1 LIQYCSI
8 HHILPLKIQIFFTPE
23 TKSHDK
29 ILVTDK
35 SNCKTYKTKLRF
47 SERDVTRLL
56 NFYLPR
62 ESTLNITWQSRTPY
76 GVGAVENVREIMAHT
91 SHQGGAEGIHTVP
104 MRKSAS
110 TPHGTLTS
118 LRGYE
123 TKLPICEGSYTGRK
137 LNSAV
142 SSPTLHG

>member
-1 LIQYCSI
+1 M
-8 HHILPLKIQIFFTPE
+8 
-23 TKSHDK
+23 
-29 ILVTDK
+29 
-35 SNCKTYKTKLRF
+35 SNCKTYNRTKLRF
-47 SERDVTRLL
+47 SERDVTRVL

-62 ESTLNITWQSRTPY
+62 ESTLNITWHSRTPY

-91 SHQGGAEGIHTVP
+91 SHQGGGEGIHTVP

-110 TPHGTLTS
+110 TPYGTLTP

-123 TKLPICEGSYTGRK
+123 TKLAICEGSYRGRK

-142 SSPTLHG
+142 SSPTLHR